1 MAHKLGSRGDWK
13 YRLWRWRI
21 FFITWLTYGG
31 FYLTRKSFSVAK
43 IGLSE
48 DPHIMMSNATMGAI
62 DFAYLTAYA
71 AGQFF
76 WGMFGDRYGTRK
88 IILVGMACSVV
99 AAFAMGLSPLVLFL
113 GVFFCIQ
120 GFCQSSGWAPLTKN
134 VGYWFSQK
142 ERGRVMGWWCT
153 NYAIGGAVASAVA
166 GLAAEHL
173 GHWRYAFFVPA
184 GLLACIWLLFLM
196 LQRDRPADVGLPPIE
211 EYANEM
217 PATLAPEEG
226 PEEVARGSWTT
237 IVAVLRNPMV
247 ILMGAVYFLLKPTRY
262 AILFWGPRFLN
273 EQLGTGMGE
282 SALISACFELGG
294 PLGVLFG
301 GYVSDLLFKAK
312 RMPIS
317 IVSLFVLA
325 GILFGFDH
333 LAAYENKWMIAAL
346 LFSIGFL
353 LYIPDSLLS
362 GTAAIDFG
370 TKKGASTAAGFIN
383 GLGSVGAILGG
394 SLPGIIS
401 QRWGWNV
408 LFPALA
414 VTVAL
419 AALLLM
425 PKWNAV
431 PATPGS
437 KALSGSH
444 RA

>member
-1 MAHKLGSRGDWK
+1 MARELCPGRDWK
-13 YRLWRWRI
+13 YEFWRWRI
-21 FFITWLTYGG
+21 FFITWLAYGG

-48 DPHIMMSNATMGAI
+48 DPGIIMSNATMGAI

-71 AGQFF
+71 VGQFF
-76 WGMFGDRYGTRK
+76 WGTFGDRFGTRK
-88 IILVGMACSVV
+88 IVLVGMSCSVV
-99 AAFAMGLSPLVLFL
+99 AAFAMGLSPLVLLL

-153 NYAIGGAVASAVA
+153 NYAIGGAVATAIA

-184 GLLACIWLLFLM
+184 GLLFCIWLLFIM
-196 LQRDRPADVGLPPIE
+196 LQRNRPKDVGLPPIE
-211 EYANEM
+211 EYRNEKRAM
-217 PATLAPEEG
+217 PVQKERPEDV
-226 PEEVARGSWTT
+226 PEGSWKTT
-237 IVAVLRNPMV
+237 IAVLRNPIV
-247 ILMGAVYFLLKPTRY
+247 ILMGVVYFLLKPTRY
-262 AILFWGPRFLN
+262 AILFWGPKFLN
-273 EQLGTGMGE
+273 ERFNTGMGE
-282 SALISACFELGG
+282 SALISMCFELGG

-301 GYVSDLLFKAK
+301 GYVSDMLFKAK

-317 IVSLFVLA
+317 TISLFALA
-325 GILFGFDH
+325 GVLFSFNH
-333 LAAYENKWMIAAL
+333 LAAYESKWIIAAL
-346 LFSIGFL
+346 LFFIGFL

-394 SLPGIIS
+394 SLPGIVS
-401 QRWGWNV
+401 ERWGWNV
-408 LFPALA
+408 LFTALA
-414 VTVAL
+414 VTVTL
-419 AALLLM
+419 AALLLL

-431 PATPGS
+431 PATAGN
-437 KALSGSH
+437 KA
-444 RA
+444 

>member
-1 MAHKLGSRGDWK
+1 MTHELGSREDCRYK
-13 YRLWRWRI
+13 TWRWRI
-21 FFITWLTYGG
+21 FFITWLAYGG

-43 IGLSE
+43 IGLGE
-48 DPHIMMSNATMGAI
+48 DPNITMSNATMGAI

-71 AGQFF
+71 VGQFL
-76 WGMFGDRYGTRK
+76 WGVFGDRFGTRK
-88 IILVGMACSVV
+88 IILVGMGCSVV
-99 AAFAMGLSPLVLFL
+99 AAFAMGLSRLVLLL

-120 GFCQSSGWAPLTKN
+120 GLCQSSGWAPLTKN
-134 VGYWFSQK
+134 IGYWFSRQ

-153 NYAIGGAVASAVA
+153 NYAIGGAIASAIA

-184 GLLACIWLLFLM
+184 GLLACIWLLFLI
-196 LQRDRPADVGLPPIE
+196 LQRNRPLDVGLPPIE
-211 EYANEM
+211 EYTNEI
-217 PATLAPEEG
+217 PATSVSKERPKET
-226 PEEVARGSWTT
+226 ARESWTT

-262 AILFWGPRFLN
+262 AILFWGPKLLN
-273 EQLGTGMGE
+273 EQLDTGMGE

-301 GYVSDLLFKAK
+301 GYVSDLLFRAK

-317 IVSLFVLA
+317 IISLFMLA
-325 GILFGFDH
+325 GILFGFNH
-333 LAAYENKWMIAAL
+333 FASYESKWIIAAL

-370 TKKGASTAAGFIN
+370 TKKGASTAAGLIN

-394 SLPGIIS
+394 SLPGIVS
-401 QRWGWNV
+401 ERWGWNV
-408 LFPALA
+408 LFTTLA

-431 PATPGS
+431 PATS
-437 KALSGSH
+437 ESAASSQQ
-444 RA
+444 RQT

>member
-1 MAHKLGSRGDWK
+1 MNCARGEIGS
-13 YRLWRWRI
+13 I
-21 FFITWLTYGG
+21 STWLAYGG

-43 IGLSE
+43 IGLGD
-48 DPHIMMSNATMGAI
+48 DPDFMMSNATMGAI

-71 AGQFF
+71 VGQFF
-76 WGMFGDRYGTRK
+76 WGAFGDRFGTRK
-88 IILVGMACSVV
+88 IVLVGMSGSVI
-99 AAFAMGLSPLVLFL
+99 AGFAMGLSPLVLFL

-153 NYAIGGAVASAVA
+153 NYALGGAVASAIA
-166 GLAAEHL
+166 GLAAEQL

-184 GLLACIWLLFLM
+184 GLLFGIWLLFIL
-196 LQRDRPADVGLPPIE
+196 LQRNKPKDVGLPPIE
-211 EYANEM
+211 EYRSERRNTPVQNER
-217 PATLAPEEG
+217 
-226 PEEVARGSWTT
+226 PEEVPEGSWKTT
-237 IVAVLRNPMV
+237 VAVLRNPIVM
-247 ILMGAVYFLLKPTRY
+247 LMGAVYFLLKPTRY
-262 AILFWGPRFLN
+262 AILFWGPKYLN
-273 EQLGTGMGE
+273 ERLNTGMGE

-301 GYVSDLLFKAK
+301 GYVSDLVFKTK

-317 IVSLFVLA
+317 IICLFALACVL
-325 GILFGFDH
+325 FSFNH
-333 LAAYENKWMIAAL
+333 LAAYESKWMIMVL

-353 LYIPDSLLS
+353 LYVPDSLLS

-394 SLPGIIS
+394 SLPGVVS
-401 QRWGWNV
+401 ERWGWNV
-408 LFPALA
+408 LFTTLA
-414 VTVAL
+414 ITVTL
-419 AALLLM
+419 AAFLLL

-431 PATPGS
+431 PAT
-437 KALSGSH
+437 SGSET
-444 RA
+444 